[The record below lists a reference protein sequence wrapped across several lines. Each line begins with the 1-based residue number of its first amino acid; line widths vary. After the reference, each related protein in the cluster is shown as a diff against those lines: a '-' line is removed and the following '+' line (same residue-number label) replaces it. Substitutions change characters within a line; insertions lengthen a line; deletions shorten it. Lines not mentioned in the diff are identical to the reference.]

1 MRPKVDPT
9 MRISDQSGFGLVEVL
24 VSAVLVVIMA
34 AGTLMAIQ
42 STQRTTAE
50 ERHRAIAHGIAQED
64 QARLRAFR
72 ISALANLN
80 ETRQIVADDGAY
92 SVKSRAD
99 FVTDSTGTA
108 SCEQNTA
115 AADYIR
121 ISSTVTW
128 PSIGSRPAVVIQSI
142 VAPPN
147 GAIAANRGAL
157 AIAVKGGADQP
168 IPNIALSGAGAGS
181 FSGATS
187 ENGCVIFGNLPAGN
201 YTLTTNAP
209 GYVNKDGQPPGTVNT
224 SVVALSTNTLALQYD
239 EPGGVDLSFTTLKD
253 GQLVQSSA
261 ERVVAF
267 NTGMTAAQVFTAAAG
282 PAEVL
287 TADPLFPFSSPDTLY
302 AGGCQANN
310 PNPDDEVGAP
320 GEEALASV
328 QVMPG
333 QVAEAEIQLPSLK
346 LLVLSG
352 TGASSPGSPVS
363 GASVVLTDT
372 ECAAEGETVKIN
384 RTTDATG
391 GLTDPG
397 LPWST
402 YDICVAKSGN
412 ASTTPNVSVMDL
424 TSEVSR
430 TVYLGAAGAGTCS

>member
-1 MRPKVDPT
+1 MTRTQFSP
-9 MRISDQSGFGLVEVL
+9 RSQAGFALVEVL

-34 AGTLMAIQ
+34 AGTLVAIQ
-42 STQRTTAE
+42 STQKTSAE
-50 ERHRAIAHGIAQED
+50 ERHRATAHGLAQED
-64 QARLRAFR
+64 QSRMRALR
-72 ISALANLN
+72 ISSLANLN
-80 ETRQIVADDGAY
+80 ETRQVVADDGTY
-92 SVKSRAD
+92 TVKSRAD

-108 SCEQNTA
+108 SCAQNTA

-128 PSIGSRPAVVIQSI
+128 PSIGSRPPVLIQSI

-157 AIAVKGGADQP
+157 AIAVKGGAGQAM
-168 IPNIALSGAGAGS
+168 PNISLSGTGAGS
-181 FSGATS
+181 FSGTTS

-209 GYVNKDGQPPGTVNT
+209 GFVNKDGQPPGTVNT

-239 EPGGVDLSFTTLKD
+239 EPGGVDLSFTTLKN

-261 ERVVAF
+261 ESVVAF
-267 NTGMTAAQVFTAAAG
+267 NTGMSAAQVFSEAG
-282 PAEVL
+282 PSQVL
-287 TADPLFPFSSPDTLY
+287 RADPLFPFSSPDAVY

-310 PNPDDEVGAP
+310 PNPDDVVGAP
-320 GEEALASV
+320 GEDALASV
-328 QVMPG
+328 QVMAG
-333 QVAEAEIQLPSLK
+333 QVAAAEIQLPSLK

-352 TGASSPGSPVS
+352 TGTGSPGTPVS

-372 ECAAEGETVKIN
+372 ACAAEGQTVKIN

-391 GLTDPG
+391 GLADPG

-402 YDICVAKSGN
+402 YNICVAKSGK

-424 TSEVSR
+424 TSEISR
-430 TVYLGAAGAGTCS
+430 TVYLGAAGTGTCS

>member
-1 MRPKVDPT
+1 VPN
-9 MRISDQSGFGLVEVL
+9 SEHAGFALVEVL

-34 AGTLMAIQ
+34 AGTLIAIQ
-42 STQRTTAE
+42 STQRTSAE
-50 ERHRAIAHGIAQED
+50 ERHRATGHGLAQED
-64 QARLRAFR
+64 QARMRALR
-72 ISALANLN
+72 ISSLANLN
-80 ETRQIVADDGAY
+80 ETRQVVADDGTY
-92 SVKSRAD
+92 TIKSRAD

-108 SCEQNTA
+108 SCAQNTA

-121 ISSTVTW
+121 IASTVTW
-128 PSIGSRPAVVIQSI
+128 PSIGSRPPVLIQSI

-157 AIAVKGGADQP
+157 AIAVKGGADQAM
-168 IPNIALSGAGAGS
+168 PNIALSGTGAGS
-181 FSGATS
+181 FSGSTS

-209 GYVNKDGQPPGTVNT
+209 GLVNKDGQPPGTVNT
-224 SVVALSTNTLALQYD
+224 TVVALSTNTLALQYD
-239 EPGGVDLSFTTLKD
+239 EPGGVDLSFTTLKN

-267 NTGMTAAQVFTAAAG
+267 NTGMTAAKVFSQASPTQV
-282 PAEVL
+282 L
-287 TADPLFPFSSPDTLY
+287 RADPLFPFSSPDALY

-310 PNPDDEVGAP
+310 PNPDDEAGVP
-320 GEEALASV
+320 GENAMASV

-333 QVAEAEIQLPSLK
+333 QRADGVADAEIQLPSLK
-346 LLVLSG
+346 LQVLSG
-352 TGASSPGSPVS
+352 TGAGSPGTPVS

-372 ECAAEGETVKIN
+372 ACGAQGQTVKIN

-391 GLTDPG
+391 GLADPG

-402 YDICVAKSGN
+402 YNICVAKSGK
-412 ASTTPNVSVMDL
+412 ASTTPNVSLMDL
-424 TSEVSR
+424 TSEISR
-430 TVYLGAAGAGTCS
+430 TVYLGAAGTGTC